1 MKGHELMKKCE
12 YCAKEISYHEMYC
25 SDECQDNTNKFY
37 DLREKYQK
45 LFAVVNGICVIAIGI
60 CIFLYSFLRDVG
72 ALGAAFALII
82 LGIMYFFLPFPPD
95 IMIHKY
101 KLKKSL
107 MICKIVA
114 AILFVIGIIVL
125 ILYLTKVI

>member
-37 DLREKYQK
+37 DLREKHQK

-107 MICKIVA
+107 MICRIVA